1 VDRAWIRRVR
11 PDTLHTFTHTHTPV
25 LVDASLQVTQHE
37 PPTAGVVA
45 EVRECLHH
53 LGPGRAVHGVP
64 ACVCMWHVCVCMWH
78 VGVGVCMWH
87 VGVCMWHVCVCAVN
101 ANALY
106 IYAYECVCEHGV
118 CMCVVRV

>member
-1 VDRAWIRRVR
+1 VDRAWIRRMR
-11 PDTLHTFTHTHTPV
+11 PDTLHTFTHTHTHTPV

-78 VGVGVCMWH
+78 VACGCVYVAC
-87 VGVCMWHVCVCAVN
+87 VCVCSKC
-101 ANALY
+101 
-106 IYAYECVCEHGV
+106 ECVVHI
-118 CMCVVRV
+118 RI